1 MDQISDSKGRFLL
14 IHLKF
19 DNTELVLVNV
29 YMPTKDKKREKLD
42 LLLYVNDNLLRFID
56 KQIILGKDF
65 NTYLKPEI
73 DKYGGQKEE
82 ISETGKNLLNILNTF
97 DLFDVYRFQNPKG
110 RLYTWHNRGRSG
122 LVQSRLDMFL
132 VNFKSLPGILSDHNL
147 IQIEFDKDRTLIRGR
162 GFWKFNVQLLKDLD
176 YVNLIN
182 SEISN
187 IEKEDN
193 IQDKSLLWNFIKC
206 RLRGKTISYAAYKTK
221 QQRARE
227 RDL

>member
-29 YMPTKDKKREKLD
+29 YMPTKDKKREQLD

-132 VNFKSLPGILSDHNL
+132 VSNSMQFIYVNFKSLPCILSDHNL
-147 IQIEFDKDRTLIRGR
+147 IQIEFDKDRTLIRRR
-162 GFWKFNVQLLKDLD
+162 GFWKFNVEL
-176 YVNLIN
+176 
-182 SEISN
+182 S
-187 IEKEDN
+187 KEFRLV
-193 IQDKSLLWNFIKC
+193 KS
-206 RLRGKTISYAAYKTK
+206 YKF
-221 QQRARE
+221 
-227 RDL
+227 